1 MTRRRLGI
9 RAVGAGAIT
18 DALDRELAAED
29 SVAQDF
35 ARAAPVREI
44 ARTLGISTATL
55 AHRYALGMPGVDSVV
70 LGVKNR
76 TELAIRAD
84 EFLAESYLRN

>member
-1 MTRRRLGI
+1 LH
-9 RAVGAGAIT
+9 AVF
-18 DALDRELAAED
+18 DK
-29 SVAQDF
+29 
-35 ARAAPVREI
+35 
-44 ARTLGISTATL
+44 
-55 AHRYALGMPGVDSVV
+55 